1 MIFEKFNPEIHDYH
15 KLASLTYDVDFRTY
29 EKVFKNKDIA
39 LFALEDEM
47 LLNFKKASNENY
59 SFYVILNDYRKIMG
73 MVKIS
78 KGETHNLIQDSLFLF
93 KNLRFSEASKLSYIS
108 FLDRLVLSK
117 VNNNDL
123 YIGEIAINPKNR
135 GQGLGKLVIN
145 KIIKYAK
152 NEGYKRVVLDADFR
166 NLGALKLYESLGFSV
181 FNQKSSKILD
191 PERGMYNLE
200 YILWKKE

>member
-1 MIFEKFNPEIHDYH
+1 MLCQNIIT
-15 KLASLTYDVDFRTY
+15 SLRF
-29 EKVFKNKDIA
+29 
-39 LFALEDEM
+39 
-47 LLNFKKASNENY
+47 
-59 SFYVILNDYRKIMG
+59 
-73 MVKIS
+73 
-78 KGETHNLIQDSLFLF
+78 QLFLF

-117 VNNNDL
+117 VNNDDL
-123 YIGEIAINPKNR
+123 YIGEIAINPENR

>member
-29 EKVFKNKDIA
+29 ENVFKNKDIA
-39 LFALEDEM
+39 LFAIEEEM
-47 LLNFKKASNENY
+47 ILTFKKDNNENY
-59 SFYVILNDYRKIMG
+59 SFYVILDDHRQIIG

-78 KGETHNLIQDSLFLF
+78 KGETHHLIQDSLFLF

-108 FLDRLVLSK
+108 LLDSLVLSK

-123 YIGEIAINPKNR
+123 YIGEIAINPENR

-152 NEGYKRVVLDADFR
+152 NKGYKRVVLDADFR

-191 PERGMYNLE
+191 SQRGMYNLE
-200 YILWKKE
+200 YIL

>member
-59 SFYVILNDYRKIMG
+59 SFYVILDDYRKIMG

-123 YIGEIAINPKNR
+123 YIGEIAINPENR

-152 NEGYKRVVLDADFR
+152 NNGYKRVVLDADFR

-191 PERGMYNLE
+191 TQRGMYNLE
-200 YILWKKE
+200 YIL

>member
-59 SFYVILNDYRKIMG
+59 SFYVILDDYRKIMG

-117 VNNNDL
+117 VNNDDL
-123 YIGEIAINPKNR
+123 YIGEIAINPENR

>member
-39 LFALEDEM
+39 LFAIEEEM
-47 LLNFKKASNENY
+47 ILTFKKDNNENY
-59 SFYVILNDYRKIMG
+59 SFYVILDDHRQIIG

-78 KGETHNLIQDSLFLF
+78 KGETHHLIQDSLFLF

-108 FLDRLVLSK
+108 LLDSLVLSK

-152 NEGYKRVVLDADFR
+152 NKGYKRVVLDADFR

-191 PERGMYNLE
+191 SQRGMYNLE
-200 YILWKKE
+200 YIL

>member
-47 LLNFKKASNENY
+47 LLNFKKTSNENY

-123 YIGEIAINPKNR
+123 YIGEIAINPENR

-200 YILWKKE
+200 YIL

>member
-59 SFYVILNDYRKIMG
+59 SFYVILDDYRKIMG

-108 FLDRLVLSK
+108 LLDSLVLSK

-123 YIGEIAINPKNR
+123 YIGEIAINPENR

-200 YILWKKE
+200 YIL

>member
-15 KLASLTYDVDFRTY
+15 KLANLTYDVDFRTY

-59 SFYVILNDYRKIMG
+59 SFYVILDDYRKIMG

-123 YIGEIAINPKNR
+123 YIGEIAINPENR

>member
-47 LLNFKKASNENY
+47 LLNFKKTSNENY

-117 VNNNDL
+117 VNNDDL
-123 YIGEIAINPKNR
+123 YIGEIAINPENR

-200 YILWKKE
+200 YIL

>member
-59 SFYVILNDYRKIMG
+59 SFYVILDDYRKIMG

-108 FLDRLVLSK
+108 LLDSLVLSK

-200 YILWKKE
+200 YIL

>member
-39 LFALEDEM
+39 LFAIEEEM
-47 LLNFKKASNENY
+47 VLTFKKDNNENY
-59 SFYVILNDYRKIMG
+59 SFYVILDDHRQIIG

-78 KGETHNLIQDSLFLF
+78 KGETHHLIQDSLFLF

-108 FLDRLVLSK
+108 LLDSLVLSK

-123 YIGEIAINPKNR
+123 YIGEIAINPENR

-152 NEGYKRVVLDADFR
+152 NKGYKRVVLDADFR

-191 PERGMYNLE
+191 SQRGMYNLE
-200 YILWKKE
+200 YIL

>member
-59 SFYVILNDYRKIMG
+59 SFYVILDDYRKIMG

-123 YIGEIAINPKNR
+123 YIGEIAINPENR

-181 FNQKSSKILD
+181 FNQKSSKIID

-200 YILWKKE
+200 YIL

>member
-59 SFYVILNDYRKIMG
+59 SFYVILDDYRKIMG

-123 YIGEIAINPKNR
+123 YIGEIAINPENR

-200 YILWKKE
+200 YIL

>member
-39 LFALEDEM
+39 LFAIEEEM
-47 LLNFKKASNENY
+47 VLTFKKDNNENY
-59 SFYVILNDYRKIMG
+59 SFYVILDDHRQIIG

-78 KGETHNLIQDSLFLF
+78 KGETHHLIQDSLFLF

-108 FLDRLVLSK
+108 LLDSLVLSK

-152 NEGYKRVVLDADFR
+152 NKGYKRVVLDADFR

-191 PERGMYNLE
+191 SQRGMYNLE
-200 YILWKKE
+200 YIL

>member
-59 SFYVILNDYRKIMG
+59 SFYVILDDYRKIMG

-78 KGETHNLIQDSLFLF
+78 KGETHNLIQDSLFLLITNF
-93 KNLRFSEASKLSYIS
+93 
-108 FLDRLVLSK
+108 
-117 VNNNDL
+117 
-123 YIGEIAINPKNR
+123 PK
-135 GQGLGKLVIN
+135 
-145 KIIKYAK
+145 
-152 NEGYKRVVLDADFR
+152 
-166 NLGALKLYESLGFSV
+166 
-181 FNQKSSKILD
+181 
-191 PERGMYNLE
+191 P
-200 YILWKKE
+200 

>member
-39 LFALEDEM
+39 LFAIEEEM
-47 LLNFKKASNENY
+47 ILTFKKDNNENY
-59 SFYVILNDYRKIMG
+59 SFYVILDDHRQIIG

-78 KGETHNLIQDSLFLF
+78 KGETHHLIQDSLFLF

-108 FLDRLVLSK
+108 LLDSLVLSK

-123 YIGEIAINPKNR
+123 YIGEIAINPENR

-152 NEGYKRVVLDADFR
+152 NKGYKRVVLDADFR

-191 PERGMYNLE
+191 SQRGMYNLE
-200 YILWKKE
+200 YIL

>member
-59 SFYVILNDYRKIMG
+59 SFYVILDDYRKIMG

-123 YIGEIAINPKNR
+123 YIGEIAINPENR

>member
-59 SFYVILNDYRKIMG
+59 SFYVILDDYRKIMG

-117 VNNNDL
+117 VNNDDL
-123 YIGEIAINPKNR
+123 YIGEIAINPENR

-200 YILWKKE
+200 YIL